1 MVRSKGRVQEVY
13 TPPPPPLSLLSA
25 LFGFSHS
32 LSDTKILVTTRSHIL
47 LTESKL
53 QVFYR
58 QKL

>member
-13 TPPPPPLSLLSA
+13 TPPPLSLLSA

-32 LSDTKILVTTRSHIL
+32 LSDTKILVATRSHIL

>member
-13 TPPPPPLSLLSA
+13 TPPPPLSLLSA

>member
-13 TPPPPPLSLLSA
+13 TPPLLLSA

>member
-13 TPPPPPLSLLSA
+13 TPPPLLLSA